1 MEGTMRRRT
10 ISAKG
15 TAGFSLIELLMVTA
29 IMAIMAAVAL
39 PKIARYFRNYQM
51 SSAVRE
57 VSGEI
62 QGARNKAVMKNVN
75 FGSVFYLTRTTT
87 ACAPPSPTRCYRV
100 ALEDDQNPAGTPPRT
115 PRALTITEA
124 EADAAHQ
131 VTPVRQLPG
140 DVQFGTGCSAG
151 TFAANDTGIRFT
163 RLGQACNPGTA
174 AGECPGTLDN
184 PSGAPNLVMN
194 DANGSAIC
202 LVQPSTGLR
211 RLIRVSPGGRVM
223 SKEGQG

>member
-1 MEGTMRRRT
+1 MRRRSS
-10 ISAKG
+10 SAKG
-15 TAGFSLIELLMVTA
+15 TAGFSIIELLMVVA
-29 IMAIMAAVAL
+29 IIAIMAAVAL
-39 PKIARYFRNYQM
+39 PKIGRYFRNYQM
-51 SSAVRE
+51 SGAVRE

-75 FGSVFYLTRTTT
+75 FGSVFYITRATPK
-87 ACAPPSPTRCYRV
+87 CAPPEPTRCFRV

-115 PRALTITEA
+115 PRALTLTEA
-124 EADAAHQ
+124 EADPDHQ

-140 DVQFGTGCSAG
+140 DVQFGTGCAAG
-151 TFAANDTGIRFT
+151 AFAPNDTGIRFT
-163 RLGQACNPGTA
+163 RLGAACNPGTA
-174 AGECPGTLDN
+174 AGECGALEN

-194 DANGSAIC
+194 DANGSAVC

-223 SKEGQG
+223 SREGQG

>member
-1 MEGTMRRRT
+1 MRRRT
-10 ISAKG
+10 ISTKG

-29 IMAIMAAVAL
+29 IIAIMAAVAI
-39 PKIARYFRNYQM
+39 PKISRYFRNYQI
-51 SSAVRE
+51 SAAVRE

-75 FGSVFYLTRTTT
+75 FGTVFYITRAT
-87 ACAPPSPTRCYRV
+87 APCAPPNPTRCYRV

-124 EADAAHQ
+124 EADPDHQ
-131 VTPVRQLPG
+131 VTQVRQLPG
-140 DVQFGTGCSAG
+140 DVQFGTGCSGGA
-151 TFAANDTGIRFT
+151 FVPNDTGVRFT
-163 RLGQACNPGTA
+163 RLGTACDPGTTAAECSGALGNPSAAPNMVMNSA
-174 AGECPGTLDN
+174 AG
-184 PSGAPNLVMN
+184 
-194 DANGSAIC
+194 SAVC

-223 SKEGQG
+223 SREGQG